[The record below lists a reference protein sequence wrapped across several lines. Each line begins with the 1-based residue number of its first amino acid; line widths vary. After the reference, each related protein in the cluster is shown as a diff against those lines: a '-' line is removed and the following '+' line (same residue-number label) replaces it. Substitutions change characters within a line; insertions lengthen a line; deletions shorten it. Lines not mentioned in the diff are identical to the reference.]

1 MIIRIWRGW
10 TTPEKAQSY
19 QDVLTQTVIPMI
31 KGYNIAG
38 FRKIESMRRD
48 IDGEVEFATIMW
60 FDSLDDI
67 RAFAGDDY
75 EAAHVPEVA
84 RLVLSRWDERAI
96 HYGVFS
102 AK

>member
-10 TTPEKAQSY
+10 TVPDKAQDY
-19 QDVLTQTVIPMI
+19 QDVLTTQVIPMI
-31 KGYNIAG
+31 KGYNITG

-48 IDGEVEFATIMW
+48 VGGEAEFTTIMW

-75 EAAHVPEVA
+75 ERAHVPDVA
-84 RLVLSRWDERAI
+84 RAVLKRWDEQAV
-96 HYGVFS
+96 HYESFE
-102 AK
+102 

>member
-10 TTPEKAQSY
+10 TEPDKAQAY
-19 QDVLTQTVIPMI
+19 QEILTGQVIPMI

-48 IDGEVEFATIMW
+48 LEAETEFATLMW

-75 EAAHVPEVA
+75 EAAHVPEIA
-84 RLVLSRWDERAI
+84 RAVLKRWDDRAL
-96 HYGVFS
+96 HYEVFN
-102 AK
+102 